1 MIVDSSSRVLYSD
14 LLRKAL
20 LSVPDARDEDSNNSS
35 SCVLYS
41 EVMTC

>member
-1 MIVDSSSRVLYSD
+1 MIVDSSSHVLYSD